1 MRVFAACSHGVGDIA
16 AGELQELGFKTGAVH
31 EAGVELD
38 DATPSDIIR
47 LNLCART
54 IFRVYIRLA
63 ETDVRSLHDITVFCS
78 SIPFSDWFE
87 AGQSFAIRGRR
98 EGDHNFTSMDVAR
111 DVGSTVI
118 EHFERMKGKRI
129 PVNLD
134 EPEIEIHANLKGSR
148 LEILLNTSGRS
159 LDYRYHRPFQ
169 HFAPLKPSISAALL
183 RLSSYTEYGNLLDPM
198 AGGGTIPIEAVLRVL
213 NIAPGI
219 YRNRDEYLFHHLRFI
234 DRAIFDSEIK
244 KAEARVLGNPQIR
257 VMAADRFVR
266 NVEGIKVN
274 TAHFGMQ
281 PHIQIKQ
288 GLAETLSY
296 IEKGEYDCIA
306 TNPPFGMRIGSTRL
320 TEQLYRNFAKACA
333 DKQIREV
340 VGLTPLKRTWISSFM
355 QNGYAI
361 THSRIVHFGKL
372 HVTFLKASLQ

>member
-31 EAGVELD
+31 EAGVEIA
-38 DATPSDIIR
+38 DAGPAEIIR

-63 ETDVRSLHDITVFCS
+63 ETDVRTLDDITAFCS
-78 SIPFSDWFE
+78 SIPFSDWFD
-87 AGQSFAIRGRR
+87 AGQPFAIRGRR
-98 EGDHNFTSMDVAR
+98 EGDHGFTSMDVAR
-111 DVGSTVI
+111 DVGSAVI
-118 EHFERMKGKRI
+118 EHFERVKGKRI

-169 HFAPLKPSISAALL
+169 HFAPLKPSICAALL

-198 AGGGTIPIEAVLRVL
+198 AGGGTIPIEAVLRAL

-234 DRAIFDSEIK
+234 DRAILDSEIK

-257 VMAADRFVR
+257 VMAADRFVK
-266 NVEGIKVN
+266 NVEGMKLN
-274 TAHFGMQ
+274 AAQFGMQ
-281 PHIQIKQ
+281 SHIQIKQ

-361 THSRIVHFGKL
+361 THSRIVHFGNL